1 MLLVYSCLAQWPN
14 STFPVS
20 IPDLLCGRCW
30 GCVLKFCNFCQIL
43 ANSRG
48 FSSARWWFAGITRD
62 VYVYARPKQH
72 IRDLAV
78 RAGSDGKLEVEVVP
92 WRLL

>member
-1 MLLVYSCLAQWPN
+1 MSILVLLNGQ
-14 STFPVS
+14 
-20 IPDLLCGRCW
+20 IPLFQSPYPISYVEYVGDMF
-30 GCVLKFCNFCQIL
+30 LKFGNFCQIL
-43 ANSRG
+43 AYSRG